1 VPEVIALDISEF
13 ELPHLIL
20 TFMDGKPSRD
30 SIAAHDGGA
39 WLRRVHSMELPGWGP
54 LGDRARPG
62 PSRGRHQSSREAISN
77 QLSGLRQ
84 LVAAGVIDS
93 AGPIGWHACSG
104 RRVVQRETA
113 DHHRH
118 AAFATIASSG
128 PGIAASETVGST

>member
-1 VPEVIALDISEF
+1 MPEVIALDISEF

-62 PSRGRHQSSREAISN
+62 PSRGRHSVIARGHIQSAVRTPP
-77 QLSGLRQ
+77 
-84 LVAAGVIDS
+84 AG
-93 AGPIGWHACSG
+93 GG
-104 RRVVQRETA
+104 RG
-113 DHHRH
+113 HR
-118 AAFATIASSG
+118 
-128 PGIAASETVGST
+128 